1 VVKDLNNL
9 IKTLNKKSSHIKKSK
24 KITKMGLSIFKIGK
38 SKNLFEKFID
48 EITWS
53 KKSDIIEKLL

>member
-1 VVKDLNNL
+1 MIKDLNNL
-9 IKTLNKKSSHIKKSK
+9 IKTLNKKNSHIKKSEN
-24 KITKMGLSIFKIGK
+24 IIKMGLSIFKIGK
-38 SKNLFEKFID
+38 SKNFFEKFID